1 MVHRIIQ
8 TFKALQAEGKPR
20 LDVFLAKRLDH
31 TRSSIQKMVKEGLV
45 FVNGKPPKKSGDTLR
60 AGDIVEVREKATV
73 SAQPQETISDVPII
87 AETDDYLVV
96 NKPAG
101 LLVHQ
106 TEANEPVTLANWLLA
121 RYPALAEV
129 GDDPKRPGIVH
140 RLDREASGLLAIA
153 KTQAMF
159 EHLKAQFQ
167 HRTIEKEYVV
177 LVYGAIEADHDVI
190 DFAIDRGKDGRM
202 VARPKTKGLTLR
214 TIGKTQPGKVA
225 VTEFSV
231 EKRFRRYTLLLV
243 KTHTGR
249 MHQIRVHLF
258 AYNHPVA
265 GDALYFN
272 RRLQKKRD
280 QELGRLFLHA
290 ERLCFED
297 LSRERKCFE
306 AELPGELQRFLSEL
320 K

>member
-1 MVHRIIQ
+1 MEKRHE
-8 TFKALQAEGKPR
+8 TFIAKKEDDGER
-20 LDVFLAKRLDH
+20 LDVFLARESGV
-31 TRSSIQKMVKEGLV
+31 TRSRVQKLAKDGLILL
-45 FVNGKPPKKSGDTLR
+45 NQKKPKKAGEQLRSGDVV
-60 AGDIVEVREKATV
+60 AVARENEQSEAPIE
-73 SAQPQETISDVPII
+73 ALPDVPII

-96 NKPAG
+96 HKPAG

-106 TEANEPVTLANWLLA
+106 TEANEPVTLAHWLLA

-140 RLDREASGLLAIA
+140 RLDKEASGLLVVA
-153 KTQAMF
+153 KTQKMF
-159 EHLKAQFQ
+159 DALKAQFQ
-167 HRTIEKEYVV
+167 HRTIEKEYAV
-177 LVYGAIEADHDVI
+177 LAYGAIEADHDVI

-225 VTEFSV
+225 VTEFFV
-231 EKRFRRYTLLLV
+231 EKRFRRYTLLRV

-258 AYNHPVA
+258 AYNHPVV

-272 RRLQKKRD
+272 RRLLKQRD
-280 QELGRLFLHA
+280 REFDRLFLHA
-290 ERLCFED
+290 ARLCFDD
-297 LSRERKCFE
+297 LSGEKKCFE
-306 AELPGELQRFLSEL
+306 AVLPGELEAFVSHL

>member
-1 MVHRIIQ
+1 MQDKRTLVV
-8 TFKALQAEGKPR
+8 EGGQENVR
-20 LDVFLAKRLDH
+20 LDVFLASQFEL
-31 TRSSIQKMVKEGLV
+31 TRSRMQKLVKDGRVLL
-45 FVNGKPPKKSGDTLR
+45 NQKKPKKAGERLRSGD
-60 AGDIVEVREKATV
+60 VVTV
-73 SAQPQETISDVPII
+73 VMEHEQSEAAQGALPDVPII

-140 RLDREASGLLAIA
+140 RLDREASGLLVVA
-153 KTQAMF
+153 KTQKMF
-159 EHLKAQFQ
+159 DALKAQFQ

-231 EKRFRRYTLLLV
+231 EKRFRRYTLLL
-243 KTHTGR
+243 
-249 MHQIRVHLF
+249 
-258 AYNHPVA
+258 
-265 GDALYFN
+265 
-272 RRLQKKRD
+272 
-280 QELGRLFLHA
+280 
-290 ERLCFED
+290 
-297 LSRERKCFE
+297 
-306 AELPGELQRFLSEL
+306 
-320 K
+320 